1 MGLSYSEKALPSNAG
16 LKPAGL
22 YKLTPPVLTE
32 EGSFISATRFSL
44 WNDWLSHVGASLS
57 RTDASGYGVSRGDQS
72 GGTDGAMPAD
82 SALALME
89 GGTVGQCGHYAAGIP
104 SGATIQP
111 ALSDMGLPAAS
122 AECTGAGL
130 SAVFGGMVGD
140 QRGGAGGDEEKEQG
154 DKGVTRRLR
163 RGSRACG
170 PMGSVSEGFQRA
182 SGKPFGAPQAH
193 IPCPGWGLTR
203 RLRRR
208 SRACGPMGRS
218 HFSFDGERKVC
229 KRKPA
234 ARRLREK
241 ALYCPF

>member
-57 RTDASGYGVSRGDQS
+57 RTDASGYGVSGGDQS

-89 GGTVGQCGHYAAGIP
+89 GGTVGQCGNYAAGIP

-122 AECTGAGL
+122 VECAGAGL

-163 RGSRACG
+163 RGSGACRLWISRQLRCPKVSKGRAES
-170 PMGSVSEGFQRA
+170 PLVR
-182 SGKPFGAPQAH
+182 PQAH
-193 IPCPGWGLTR
+193 TPCPG
-203 RLRRR
+203 
-208 SRACGPMGRS
+208 
-218 HFSFDGERKVC
+218 GE
-229 KRKPA
+229 
-234 ARRLREK
+234 
-241 ALYCPF
+241 